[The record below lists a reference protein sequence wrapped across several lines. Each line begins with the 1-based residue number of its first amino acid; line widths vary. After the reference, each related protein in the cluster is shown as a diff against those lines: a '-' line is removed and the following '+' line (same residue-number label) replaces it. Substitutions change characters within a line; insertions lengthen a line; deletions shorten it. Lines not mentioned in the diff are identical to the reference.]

1 MPAPKDTKQNDPR
14 IFQTIRRDI
23 KQSDLFRNFKKET
36 GGLKEYYLDE
46 NKKKELEGMSKIGKW
61 IKQIWW
67 IFNSAFLQLTPLRR
81 LLVFVGMI
89 LIVISNSVRFNG
101 ENVQSD
107 NSALLGGILLLF
119 VLILELKDKLLAK
132 SELEEGRAVQQL
144 LMPPES
150 PAVDGW
156 QLWLYTYPANEV
168 SGDLVDFIKIDES
181 RNAVI
186 IADVAGK
193 GLKAAL
199 LMAKLQAT
207 IRAVAN
213 DFSSLEK
220 LAAKINTIFH
230 RDSPASLFASFL
242 YCEIKSESRIISFVN
257 AGHFPPIIIKTDGV
271 IEMEK
276 GTAALGLMREVKY
289 NEQKIELKNGEIFLA
304 YSDGL
309 IEAQNENSQFFGKER
324 LVKILSSINNLDPQS
339 IGKLIISEVN
349 RFVGDAVKFDDLSL
363 IIMKKN

>member
-1 MPAPKDTKQNDPR
+1 
-14 IFQTIRRDI
+14 
-23 KQSDLFRNFKKET
+23 
-36 GGLKEYYLDE
+36 
-46 NKKKELEGMSKIGKW
+46 
-61 IKQIWW
+61 
-67 IFNSAFLQLTPLRR
+67 
-81 LLVFVGMI
+81 MI

-107 NSALLGGILLLF
+107 NSALLGGILLMF

-132 SELEEGRAVQQL
+132 SELEEGRAIQKL

-150 PAVDGW
+150 PAVNGW
-156 QLWLYTYPANEV
+156 KLWLYTYPANEV
-168 SGDLVDFIKIDES
+168 GGDLVDFINIDEA

-207 IRAVAN
+207 IRAVVS
-213 DFSSLEK
+213 DFISLEK
-220 LAAKINTIFH
+220 LAAKVNVIFH

-242 YCEIKSESRIISFVN
+242 YSEIKPESGSISFVN
-257 AGHFPPIIIKTDGV
+257 AGHFPPIIIKTEGF

-276 GTAALGLMREVKY
+276 GSAALGLMQEAKY
-289 NEQKIELKNGEIFLA
+289 KEQKIELKSGEIFLA

-309 IEAQNENSQFFGKER
+309 IEAQNENGEFFGTER
-324 LVKILSSINNLDPQS
+324 LFNMLSSIKSLEPQS
-339 IGKLIISEVN
+339 IGKMIISEVN
-349 RFVGDAVKFDDLSL
+349 RFVGDAIKFDDLSL
-363 IIMKKN
+363 IVMKKN